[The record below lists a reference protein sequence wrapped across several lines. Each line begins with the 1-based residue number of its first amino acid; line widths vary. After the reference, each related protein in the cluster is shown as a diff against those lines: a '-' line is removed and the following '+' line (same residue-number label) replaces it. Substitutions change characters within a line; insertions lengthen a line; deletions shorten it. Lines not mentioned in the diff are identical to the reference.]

1 MNHIDY
7 SLLRGRIIL
16 FTCVLV
22 VCILMLW
29 FSFSQLS
36 KQQQMMGSTQT
47 DMGYVEEK
55 IDRLNNLASLFEQF
69 NSDYRKYEAKGFLN
83 EEHRLIW
90 IETLEKTANRLGL
103 RDLRYRI
110 SPRQESTNQNLIQS
124 PNLTLFE
131 SKLTLESELAHEG
144 DLVNLVADLAQ
155 LNSGLFVV
163 DSCKIT
169 RVDLTAT
176 LAFSNNFQAV
186 CDMHCY
192 TASYHEQASEFE
204 ENDFTEGEL

>member
-55 IDRLNNLASLFEQF
+55 IDRLNNLASLFEHF
-69 NSDYRKYEAKGFLN
+69 NADYRKYEAKGFLN